1 MAHSAFLLLLCEVF
15 HFTKFQNS
23 RDWNPWGFSEGIIA
37 LNSGSHWVHYQCDI
51 AIFVSYL
58 QCAEQQSHPCTDDCA
73 TLYSQHSR
81 CVSCAF
87 SPSFLKFYSTSWSS
101 FCPSICGPRF
111 VLIPVFDFGCPSFPW
126 ETTSLPLLCEYELGS
141 LSLGNGSSES
151 FN

>member
-87 SPSFLKFYSTSWSS
+87 SPSFLKFYSTPWSS
-101 FCPSICGPRF
+101 FCPASVVLVLSLYLFLTLVVPLFHGRQPR
-111 VLIPVFDFGCPSFPW
+111 C
-126 ETTSLPLLCEYELGS
+126 LCSVSTLGS